1 MKKIVS
7 GDLSFDDMV
16 RCGLVMEQGAQ
27 RVEQIKGCMSGKD
40 EDRVTA
46 QEEQVTAL
54 NAKVQ

>member
-7 GDLSFDDMV
+7 GHLSFDDMV
-16 RCGLVMEQGAQ
+16 RCGLVMEQGAR

-46 QEEQVTAL
+46 REEQVRAL